1 MATTVK
7 PQGDDSPS
15 PPSARPMAKTAVQSG
30 ARPPASIGVTP
41 GDAEVA
47 ASIAALITDAP
58 VPHPTLWKTFAAMMA
73 REFRVL
79 GRNAPST
86 FIRAVMQPL
95 LFAFVFAYVM
105 PKIGSGFSVGASSAA
120 AGAPA
125 GDINFST
132 ILVPGLMGSMFLMQG
147 MFGTTMPLVMEFSW
161 QRTIEDRA
169 LAPVPIRVLGIQKIT
184 AGAIQAFIGAAIVF
198 PVVYWV
204 HAPGQGP
211 HIDVTNWFLLIVVMV
226 FASTM
231 TASLGL
237 LLGTVVDPRKIQMI
251 FAVVLLPLTMLGCVY
266 YPWSALHVM
275 RWLQIVVLINPM
287 VYMTEGLRAALTPGL
302 GHMPLWA
309 ILVALIGGTVVF
321 GALAVRTFHNRVVN

>member
-1 MATTVK
+1 MATTTQ
-7 PQGDDSPS
+7 PAGIGTASGDG
-15 PPSARPMAKTAVQSG
+15 TQV
-30 ARPPASIGVTP
+30 AS
-41 GDAEVA
+41 
-47 ASIAALITDAP
+47 SIAQLITDAP
-58 VPHPTLWKTFAAMMA
+58 VPHPTLLKTFGAMMA

-95 LFAFVFAYVM
+95 LFAFVFAYVL
-105 PKIGSGFSVGASSAA
+105 PKIGSGFGTG
-120 AGAPA
+120 AGAA
-125 GDINFST
+125 SGLTFST

-169 LAPVPIRVLGIQKIT
+169 LAPVPIRVLAIQKIT

-211 HIDVTNWFLLIVVMV
+211 HIEVTSWFLLAAVMV
-226 FASTM
+226 FSSTL
-231 TASLGL
+231 TASMGL
-237 LLGTVVDPRKIQMI
+237 WLGTVVDPRKMQMV

-266 YPWSALHVM
+266 YPWSALHAI
-275 RWLQIVVLINPM
+275 RWLQILVLINPM
-287 VYMTEGLRAALTPGL
+287 VYMTEGLRAALTPSI

-309 ILVALIGGTVVF
+309 IMLALVGGTAVF
-321 GALAVRTFHNRVVN
+321 GYLGIRSFRNRVVG

>member
-1 MATTVK
+1 MATT
-7 PQGDDSPS
+7 
-15 PPSARPMAKTAVQSG
+15 TAPAGIGATSG
-30 ARPPASIGVTP
+30 
-41 GDAEVA
+41 GDAPVA

-95 LFAFVFAYVM
+95 LFAFVFAYVL
-105 PKIGSGFSVGASSAA
+105 PKIGSGFGGGGTGVS
-120 AGAPA
+120 
-125 GDINFST
+125 FST

-169 LAPVPIRVLGIQKIT
+169 LAPVPIRVLAIQKIT
-184 AGAIQAFIGAAIVF
+184 AGAIQAVIGAAIVF

-226 FASTM
+226 FAATL
-231 TASLGL
+231 TASMGL
-237 LLGTVVDPRKIQMI
+237 WLGTVVDPRKMQMV
-251 FAVVLLPLTMLGCVY
+251 FAVILLPLTMLGCVY
-266 YPWSALHVM
+266 YPWSALHAI

-287 VYMTEGLRAALTPGL
+287 VYMTEGLRAALTPTL

-309 ILVALIGGTVVF
+309 ILVALIGGTAVF
-321 GALAVRTFHNRVVN
+321 GSLAVRTFHNRVVN

>member
-1 MATTVK
+1 MATTVQ
-7 PQGDDSPS
+7 PADI
-15 PPSARPMAKTAVQSG
+15 G
-30 ARPPASIGVTP
+30 ATSS
-41 GDAEVA
+41 GDAHVA
-47 ASIAALITDAP
+47 ASIAALISDAP
-58 VPHPTLWKTFAAMMA
+58 VPQPTLLKTFGAMMA

-95 LFAFVFAYVM
+95 LFAFVFAYVL
-105 PKIGSGFSVGASSAA
+105 PKIGSGFGGGGSSGVSFA
-120 AGAPA
+120 
-125 GDINFST
+125 T

-169 LAPVPIRVLGIQKIT
+169 LAPVPISVLGVQKIT
-184 AGAIQAFIGAAIVF
+184 AGAIQAFLGAAIVF

-204 HAPGQGP
+204 HAAGQGP

-226 FASTM
+226 FSATL

-237 LLGTVVDPRKIQMI
+237 YLGTVVDPRKVQMI

-266 YPWSALHVM
+266 YPWSALHVI
-275 RWLQIVVLINPM
+275 RWLQILVLVNPM

-309 ILVALIGGTVVF
+309 IMLALVGGTLVF
-321 GALAVRTFHNRVVN
+321 GSLAVRTFRNRVVG

>member
-1 MATTVK
+1 MATTIQ
-7 PQGDDSPS
+7 PANIGAASGDD
-15 PPSARPMAKTAVQSG
+15 AQ
-30 ARPPASIGVTP
+30 
-41 GDAEVA
+41 VA

-58 VPHPTLWKTFAAMMA
+58 VPHPTLPKTFAAMMA

-86 FIRAVMQPL
+86 FVRAVLQPL
-95 LFAFVFAYVM
+95 LFAFVFAYVL
-105 PKIGSGFSVGASSAA
+105 PKIGTGFSVARGSS
-120 AGAPA
+120 GI
-125 GDINFST
+125 GGINFAT

-147 MFGTTMPLVMEFSW
+147 MFGTTMPLIMEFSW

-169 LAPVPIRVLGIQKIT
+169 LAPVPIRVLAIQKIT

-211 HIDVTNWFLLIVVMV
+211 HIHVSNWFLLAVVMV
-226 FASTM
+226 FAAAL

-237 LLGTVVDPRKIQMI
+237 WLGTLADPRKIQML
-251 FAVVLLPLTMLGCVY
+251 FAVILLPITMLGCVY
-266 YPWSALHVM
+266 YPWSALHAI
-275 RWLQIVVLINPM
+275 RWLQIVTLVNPM
-287 VYMTEGLRAALTPGL
+287 VYMTEGLRAALTPGI

-309 ILVALIGGTVVF
+309 ILLALVGGTLVF
-321 GALAVRTFHNRVVN
+321 GYLGVRTFRNRVIN

>member
-1 MATTVK
+1 MATTI
-7 PQGDDSPS
+7 Q
-15 PPSARPMAKTAVQSG
+15 
-30 ARPPASIGVTP
+30 PASIGATSGA
-41 GDAEVA
+41 GDAPVA

-95 LFAFVFAYVM
+95 LFAFVFAYVL
-105 PKIGSGFSVGASSAA
+105 PKIGSGFGGAGTGVSFA
-120 AGAPA
+120 
-125 GDINFST
+125 T

-169 LAPVPIRVLGIQKIT
+169 LAPVPIRVLAIQKIT
-184 AGAIQAFIGAAIVF
+184 AGAIQAVIGAAIVF

-211 HIDVTNWFLLIVVMV
+211 HIHVSNWFLLIVVMV
-226 FASTM
+226 FAATL
-231 TASLGL
+231 TASMGL
-237 LLGTVVDPRKIQMI
+237 WLGTVVDPRKMQMV
-251 FAVVLLPLTMLGCVY
+251 FAVILLPLTMLGCVY
-266 YPWSALHVM
+266 YPWSALHAIQ
-275 RWLQIVVLINPM
+275 WLQIVVLINPM
-287 VYMTEGLRAALTPGL
+287 VYMTEGLRAALTPSL

-321 GALAVRTFHNRVVN
+321 GSLAVRTFHNRVVN

>member
-1 MATTVK
+1 MAITTK
-7 PQGDDSPS
+7 PVSIASASGDDAP
-15 PPSARPMAKTAVQSG
+15 
-30 ARPPASIGVTP
+30 
-41 GDAEVA
+41 VA
-47 ASIAALITDAP
+47 ASVAALITEAP

-86 FIRAVMQPL
+86 FIRAVLQPL

-105 PKIGSGFSVGASSAA
+105 PKIGSGFSVAPSA
-120 AGAPA
+120 AGA
-125 GDINFST
+125 GSINFAT

-147 MFGTTMPLVMEFSW
+147 MFGTTMPLIMEFSW

-204 HAPGQGP
+204 HAPGEGP
-211 HIDVTNWFLLIVVMV
+211 HVHVTNWFLLAVVMV
-226 FASTM
+226 FSATL

-237 LLGTVVDPRKIQMI
+237 WLGTVVDPRKIQMI
-251 FAVVLLPLTMLGCVY
+251 FAVILLPITMLGCVY
-266 YPWSALHVM
+266 YPWSALHAI
-275 RWLQIVVLINPM
+275 RWLQIITLINPM
-287 VYMTEGLRAALTPGL
+287 VYMTEGLRAALTPSI
-302 GHMPLWA
+302 GHMALWA
-309 ILVALIGGTVVF
+309 IMLALVGGTAVF
-321 GALAVRTFHNRVVN
+321 GYLGVRSFRNRVVG